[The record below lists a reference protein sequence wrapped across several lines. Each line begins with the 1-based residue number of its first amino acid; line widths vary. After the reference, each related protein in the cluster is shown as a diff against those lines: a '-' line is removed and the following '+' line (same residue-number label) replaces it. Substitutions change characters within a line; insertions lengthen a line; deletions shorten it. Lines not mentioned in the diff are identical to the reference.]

1 MSQLHL
7 NRYIRQVQCAKFGE
21 ESQQRLQTSR
31 VFICGCGAL
40 GTTLAN
46 HLVRAGVG
54 FVRLV
59 DRDLVNLHNLHR
71 QVLFD
76 EADAAQ
82 SLPKAIAAVEH
93 LKRINSEVS
102 LEAIVADVRPNNID
116 QFAFDVDLI
125 LDATD
130 NFETRFLLN
139 DYSLKHKIPWIFAA
153 CLSTQGQ
160 VYPIIP
166 GRTPCLR
173 CLVPELPLPGSVP
186 TCEMAGILGP
196 VVGVVASIQAMEA
209 MKILAKKFDS
219 VVPDLIAI
227 DLWPF
232 RIQQI
237 KVQSLTTQECPACHL
252 GQYDYLS
259 TVGLS
264 LTTELCGQKSVQIT
278 PPCPAKCDLDHLSQQ
293 WSTLGTVERSPFF
306 LRLRSA
312 GWVLTLFPDGRAII
326 DGINDV
332 ALARSI
338 YAQFVGM

>member
-1 MSQLHL
+1 MSQLQW
-7 NRYIRQVQCAKFGE
+7 NRYIRQIQYTKFGE
-21 ESQQRLQTSR
+21 EAQQRLRKSR

-54 FVRLV
+54 FLRLV

-76 EADAAQ
+76 ETDAAQ
-82 SLPKAIAAVEH
+82 NLPKAIAAAEH

-102 LEAIVADVRPNNID
+102 IEPIIGDVRPSNIE
-116 QFAFDVDLI
+116 QFASDVDLI

-130 NFETRFLLN
+130 NFETRFLIN
-139 DYSLKHKIPWIFAA
+139 DFSLRQKIPWIFAA
-153 CLSTQGQ
+153 CLGTQGQ
-160 VYPIIP
+160 VFPIIP

-173 CLVPELPLPGSVP
+173 CVVPELPLPGSMP
-186 TCEMAGILGP
+186 TCETAGILGP
-196 VVGVVASIQAMEA
+196 IVGVVASIQAMEA
-209 MKILAKKFDS
+209 MKILAKKFES
-219 VVPDLIAI
+219 VIPDLIAI

-237 KVQSLTTQECPACHL
+237 KVQALTTQECPACHL
-252 GQYDYLS
+252 GKYDYLS
-259 TVGLS
+259 SARLS

-278 PPCPAKCDLDHLSQQ
+278 PPHPAKCDLDQLSQQ
-293 WSTLGTVERSPFF
+293 WKRLGAVERSPFF
-306 LRLRSA
+306 LRFRTA
-312 GWVLTLFPDGRAII
+312 EWVMTLFPDGRAII
-326 DGINDV
+326 EGISDV

-338 YAQFVGM
+338 YTQLVGM